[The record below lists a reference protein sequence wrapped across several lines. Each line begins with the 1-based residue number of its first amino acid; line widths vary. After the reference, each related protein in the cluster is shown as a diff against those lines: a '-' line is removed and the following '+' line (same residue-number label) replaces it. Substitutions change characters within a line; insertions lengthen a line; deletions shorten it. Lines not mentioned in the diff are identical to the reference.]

1 MSHSRRRGR
10 QCAALA
16 LREEDGEVRVL
27 LVTSRETR
35 RWVLPKGWT
44 EPHRDAADQAAVE
57 AFEEAGIRG
66 DIGDTPIGSYAYLK
80 RCKDGRTQPCKVDV
94 FAMQVAE
101 ELEDWP
107 ERAQRERRWFSL
119 PDAARAVEEGGL
131 VDLMLRLART
141 PAGGSARPI
150 PGEGTA

>member
-1 MSHSRRRGR
+1 MPRNRHRGR

-16 LREEDGEVRVL
+16 LREADGEVQVL

-44 EPHRDAADQAAVE
+44 ERRHTAAAQAAVE

-66 DIGDTPIGSYAYLK
+66 AIARKPIGSYAYLK
-80 RCKDGRTQPCKVDV
+80 RIEDGRTLPCKVDV
-94 FAMQVAE
+94 FAMQAVE

-107 ERAQRERRWFSL
+107 EKSERQRRWFSL
-119 PDAARAVEEGGL
+119 PEAAMAVEEGGL
-131 VDLMLRLART
+131 VTLMLQLAR
-141 PAGGSARPI
+141 PLA
-150 PGEGTA
+150 

>member
-16 LREEDGEVRVL
+16 LREADGEVQVL

-44 EPHRDAADQAAVE
+44 ERRRDAAAQAAVE

-66 DIGDTPIGSYAYLK
+66 DIGNTPIGSYAYLK
-80 RCKDGRTQPCKVDV
+80 RREDGRTQPCRVEV

-119 PDAARAVEEGGL
+119 PEAAMAVEEGGL
-131 VDLMLRLART
+131 VTLMLQLAQP
-141 PAGGSARPI
+141 PA
-150 PGEGTA
+150 

>member
-1 MSHSRRRGR
+1 MPRNRRHGR

-16 LREEDGEVRVL
+16 LREADGEVQVL

-44 EPHRDAADQAAVE
+44 ERRRDAAAQAAVE

-66 DIGDTPIGSYAYLK
+66 AIGRKPIGSYGYLK
-80 RCKDGRTQPCKVDV
+80 RIENGRTLACEVEV

-107 ERAQRERRWFSL
+107 EKAERERRWFSL
-119 PDAARAVEEGGL
+119 PEAALAVEEGGL
-131 VDLMLRLART
+131 VTLMLQLAQ
-141 PAGGSARPI
+141 PQA
-150 PGEGTA
+150 